1 MKAAQI
7 VNPLPSPSTFPPKN
21 IYPPPYQ
28 ILVLYHSELRY
39 PSMAGFPIVSL
50 GSLVGSYEACEVLIP
65 QFEIDEY
72 YMRDETIGKQAW
84 SGRYPTAVKNNYIKK
99 YIVEPNNLK
108 LSSGEMSSIN
118 YSGDFMYN
126 ENQSYSIVAKFNKIK
141 FYRIDS
147 FFVTSFEQYG
157 FYWFMYNWQNNS
169 VYSDVVEIR
178 INIPNIKDFGEA
190 ASFSSVSKSTK
201 VYINAPNAVNTG
213 LYFLRY
219 TQKMRYLY
227 LNTPSLSKSRGGT
240 LIYSNTNNIGTT
252 VRIYSTTENET
263 SRLYSLLNGSK
274 GDYAATL
281 YKGGTCSLSEFD
293 IRYWDLWQNESGSDC

>member
-1 MKAAQI
+1 
-7 VNPLPSPSTFPPKN
+7 
-21 IYPPPYQ
+21 
-28 ILVLYHSELRY
+28 
-39 PSMAGFPIVSL
+39 MAGFPIVSL

-219 TQKMRYLY
+219 NQKMRYLY

-293 IRYWDLWQNESGSDC
+293 IRYWDLWQNNAGSDR